1 MGQSKNSNDAVPDEK
16 PANKDNERRADD
28 TGNDTSTFTA
38 PDLGGS
44 FEEHGQVRRH
54 DGIGAAPGMQPVAPL
69 QSDKAAKETER
80 NSSAG
85 S

>member
-1 MGQSKNSNDAVPDEK
+1 MVPSHEDAVPDDK
-16 PANKDNERRADD
+16 PAPSPVRNIN
-28 TGNDTSTFTA
+28 A

-44 FEEHGQVRRH
+44 FEENGQVRHH
-54 DGIGAAPGMQPVAPL
+54 DGIGAAPGLQPVVPL
-69 QSDKAAKETER
+69 TSTRAAEDAEK

>member
-1 MGQSKNSNDAVPDEK
+1 MGQSKNANPALPDGK
-16 PANKDNERRADD
+16 PANADNLRGVDD
-28 TGNDTSTFTA
+28 TGNDASTFSA

>member
-1 MGQSKNSNDAVPDEK
+1 MGQSKNAIPAVPDGK
-16 PANKDNERRADD
+16 PANEDNQRCATG
-28 TGNDTSTFTA
+28 TGNDASTFAA

-69 QSDKAAKETER
+69 QSDKAARETEQ

>member
-1 MGQSKNSNDAVPDEK
+1 MIRDHDKAAPDDE
-16 PANKDNERRADD
+16 PVRNIN
-28 TGNDTSTFTA
+28 A

-44 FEEHGQVRRH
+44 FEENGQVRRH
-54 DGIGAAPGMQPVAPL
+54 DGIGAAPGMQPVIPL
-69 QSDKAAKETER
+69 TSTKAAEETDD

>member
-1 MGQSKNSNDAVPDEK
+1 MGRSKNSNDALPDGK
-16 PANKDNERRADD
+16 PANEDNVRREDPA
-28 TGNDTSTFTA
+28 GNDASTFSA

-69 QSDKAAKETER
+69 ESDKAARESEK

>member
-1 MGQSKNSNDAVPDEK
+1 MGQLKNANPAVPDGK
-16 PANKDNERRADD
+16 PGNEDTQRGAAD
-28 TGNDTSTFTA
+28 TGNDASTFAA

-44 FEEHGQVRRH
+44 FEENGQVRRH
-54 DGIGAAPGMQPVAPL
+54 DGVGAAPGMQPAAPL
-69 QSDKAAKETER
+69 QSAKAAKETEQ

>member
-1 MGQSKNSNDAVPDEK
+1 MGQSKNSNDALPDDK
-16 PANKDNERRADD
+16 PANADNVRRTDGSD
-28 TGNDTSTFTA
+28 NDASTFAA

-54 DGIGAAPGMQPVAPL
+54 DGIGARPGMQPAAPREGME
-69 QSDKAAKETER
+69 AAKETER

>member
-1 MGQSKNSNDAVPDEK
+1 MGQSKNADPAVPDGK
-16 PANKDNERRADD
+16 PANEEHQRCATDG
-28 TGNDTSTFTA
+28 GNDASTFAA

-44 FEEHGQVRRH
+44 FEEHGQVRRP
-54 DGIGAAPGMQPVAPL
+54 DGLGAGPGKQPVAPL
-69 QSDKAAKETER
+69 QSDKAAKETEQ

>member
-1 MGQSKNSNDAVPDEK
+1 MGPSKNPNAALPDGK
-16 PANKDNERRADD
+16 PANEANLRQGEDP
-28 TGNDTSTFTA
+28 GNDASTFSA

-54 DGIGAAPGMQPVAPL
+54 DGIGAAPGMQPAAPL
-69 QSDKAAKETER
+69 EGSRAAQEAEK

>member
-1 MGQSKNSNDAVPDEK
+1 MGQSKNADPAVPDDR
-16 PANKDNERRADD
+16 PANEDTLRRKDG
-28 TGNDTSTFTA
+28 TGNDASTFAA

-44 FEEHGQVRRH
+44 FEEHGQVRRP
-54 DGIGAAPGMQPVAPL
+54 DGVGAGPGMQPVAPL

>member
-1 MGQSKNSNDAVPDEK
+1 MGQSKSTNAAVPDGK
-16 PANKDNERRADD
+16 PANEDNLRCAADE
-28 TGNDTSTFTA
+28 GNDASTFAA

-54 DGIGAAPGMQPVAPL
+54 DGVGAAPGMQAAAPL
-69 QSDKAAKETER
+69 QSDKAAKETEK

>member
-1 MGQSKNSNDAVPDEK
+1 MGHSKQTNDAVPDGK
-16 PANKDNERRADD
+16 PANEANLRCSKE
-28 TGNDTSTFTA
+28 NDASTFAA

-44 FEEHGQVRRH
+44 FEEHGQVRRR
-54 DGIGAAPGMQPVAPL
+54 DGIGAAPGL
-69 QSDKAAKETER
+69 QTPESLKAAELAEK

>member
-1 MGQSKNSNDAVPDEK
+1 MHPNHNPD
-16 PANKDNERRADD
+16 PALPDD
-28 TGNDTSTFTA
+28 QPAGENCEVRNVNA

-44 FEEHGQVRRH
+44 FEENGQVRHH
-54 DGIGAAPGMQPVAPL
+54 DGIGAAPGLQPIVPL
-69 QSDKAAKETER
+69 TSTKAAQDAEK

>member
-1 MGQSKNSNDAVPDEK
+1 MGQSKNQNDAVPDGK
-16 PANKDNERRADD
+16 PANEDNVRRADD
-28 TGNDTSTFTA
+28 TGNDASTFTA

>member
-1 MGQSKNSNDAVPDEK
+1 MANSRDNAVPDDK
-16 PANKDNERRADD
+16 PADQPVRNIN
-28 TGNDTSTFTA
+28 A

-44 FEEHGQVRRH
+44 FEENGQVRHH
-54 DGIGAAPGMQPVAPL
+54 DGIGAAPGLQPVVPL
-69 QSDKAAKETER
+69 TSTKAAEDAEK